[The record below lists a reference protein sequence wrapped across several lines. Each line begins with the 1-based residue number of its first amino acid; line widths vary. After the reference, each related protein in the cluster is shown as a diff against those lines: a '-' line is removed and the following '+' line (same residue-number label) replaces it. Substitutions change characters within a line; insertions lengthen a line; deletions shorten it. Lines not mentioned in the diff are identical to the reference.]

1 MNMAKKTRLTKTAVS
16 IGTAMGKADRTAH
29 KFAKAGLIAK
39 NDLEGL
45 SKEIDAIKAKLRK
58 TTRKLKKALR

>member
-1 MNMAKKTRLTKTAVS
+1 MARKNRLTKAAVS
-16 IGTAMGKADRTAH
+16 IGAAVGKADRTAH

-39 NDLEGL
+39 KELEGL
-45 SKEIDAIKAKLRK
+45 TKEIEAIKSKLRR

>member
-1 MNMAKKTRLTKTAVS
+1 MAKKNRLTKAAVS
-16 IGTAMGKADRTAH
+16 IGAAVGKADRTAH

-39 NDLEGL
+39 KELEGL
-45 SKEIDAIKAKLRK
+45 TKEIEAIKSKLRR